1 MFIAYIFL
9 YRTKVRSQD
18 VRSVIGSIAQN
29 PAGSQIAWRFV
40 QMHWN
45 QLLEQFGAG
54 SFTMGSIIESVI
66 SHFSNEFDYDSVK
79 TFFTGKR
86 VGSGKRALDQSMEK
100 ILININWRQ
109 TTEAQI
115 AHWIG
120 AKLGLRNSN
129 SVIA

>member
-1 MFIAYIFL
+1 
-9 YRTKVRSQD
+9 
-18 VRSVIGSIAQN
+18 
-29 PAGSQIAWRFV
+29 
-40 QMHWN
+40 
-45 QLLEQFGAG
+45 
-54 SFTMGSIIESVI
+54 MGSIIESVI

-115 AHWIG
+115 RHWIG